1 MQDTKQNNIN
11 DIIFIENIPTQ
22 AIIGINDFEKLAPQ
36 KLIVSVRLGTDITQ
50 AVQTGDIQHALNY
63 DAISRFIDEKVQ
75 ASQFELLESL
85 ADYLVQQL
93 FANFTMTSIELTIQ
107 KPGAISYSQQVGL
120 TIYRERP

>member
-50 AVQTGDIQHALNY
+50 AVQTGDIQHA
-63 DAISRFIDEKVQ
+63 
-75 ASQFELLESL
+75 
-85 ADYLVQQL
+85 
-93 FANFTMTSIELTIQ
+93 
-107 KPGAISYSQQVGL
+107 
-120 TIYRERP
+120 